1 MQFRVWVGSRL
12 RKGRYD
18 GRSGLESADWMDD
31 WLDMVVSI
39 KRVEGTGVEVG
50 DVCGRRKQNK
60 IFLYN
65 IQCCMQPK
73 SNL

>member
-1 MQFRVWVGSRL
+1 MGEVGWGVL
-12 RKGRYD
+12 IG
-18 GRSGLESADWMDD
+18 WMIG
-31 WLDMVVSI
+31 WMVVSI
-39 KRVEGTGVEVG
+39 KRVEGKGVEVG

-60 IFLYN
+60 IRDN